1 MRLPTTAAIPPG
13 PPLPPVIV
21 TAWAI
26 ILGRILWGRRRLLP
40 LLLLGLLC
48 LVGFGRTCTAGAA
61 AASALGACAT
71 GGRQTQAGKQSNTG
85 RQAVRLASKH
95 IRKHSQMHMAMLI
108 RTSTI
113 MPQCLGTHTN
123 SRQRPGSRLAANCHA
138 TQATL
143 FPNHRHGA
151 PQAQAQGQQHSSV
164 LRTQTSTFSILHG
177 ARQGQAGKQAD

>member
-1 MRLPTTAAIPPG
+1 MQDTTQAD
-13 PPLPPVIV
+13 
-21 TAWAI
+21 T
-26 ILGRILWGRRRLLP
+26 GRQAGGHRQASSQTSRQTYWQAGGGLEGRDRQ
-40 LLLLGLLC
+40 
-48 LVGFGRTCTAGAA
+48 
-61 AASALGACAT
+61 T
-71 GGRQTQAGKQSNTG
+71 GMQTQAGKQSNTG

-108 RTSTI
+108 STSTI

-164 LRTQTSTFSILHG
+164 LRTQKSMFSILHG